1 MIFFPVALLAPLQ
14 LFWALTFYRVVISSL
29 VVTICGSI
37 TPERNNDY
45 IVKICTRENNF
56 THWLLVS
63 LPHLDNQYS

>member
-14 LFWALTFYRVVISSL
+14 LSWALTFYRVISSQ
-29 VVTICGSI
+29 TICGSI

-56 THWLLVS
+56 THCFCRLLVS